1 MAEDLKFTINNKV
14 EISWDD
20 GYYKSNIE
28 NVDDKFICISIP
40 IKEGQYIPLR
50 KFEQVEVIYYQ
61 GSDIYKF
68 YTTVVDRKVDVIP
81 IIVLAFPKE
90 VFKVQRRK
98 FVRVPIVCTM
108 EYSKLENKTQNIV
121 KAIMVDLSGGG
132 MRIKLSNDQL
142 SIGNL
147 IKAYIP
153 VGDDN
158 VEVKGEVVRVEKDDP
173 NKMNIYGI
181 NFLDLDDKN
190 REKIIRFIF
199 QIMRDQMKKGT
210 TN

>member
-28 NVDDKFICISIP
+28 NVDDNFIYISIP

-61 GSDIYKF
+61 GNDIYKF

-98 FVRVPIVCTM
+98 FVRVPIICAV
-108 EYSKLENKTQNIV
+108 EYSKLEKKPQSTV

-132 MRIKLSNDQL
+132 MRIKLSNAQL

-158 VEVKGEVVRVEKDDP
+158 VEVKGEVVRVEKDDS
-173 NKMNIYGI
+173 NKLNICGI
-181 NFLDLDDKN
+181 SFIDLDDKN

-210 TN
+210 TS

>member
-1 MAEDLKFTINNKV
+1 MAEELKFTINNKV

-28 NVDDKFICISIP
+28 NVDDRFLYISIP

-61 GSDIYKF
+61 GNDIYKF
-68 YTTVVDRKVDVIP
+68 YTTVTDRKVDVIP
-81 IIVLAFPKE
+81 IIVLALPNE

-98 FVRVPIVCTM
+98 FVRVPIVCTV
-108 EYSKLENKTQNIV
+108 EYSKIENKTENIV

-132 MRIKLSNDQL
+132 MRIKLNEQRLNVGD
-142 SIGNL
+142 L

-153 VGDDN
+153 VEGDSL
-158 VEVKGEVVRVEKDDP
+158 EIKGEVVRVEKDDV
-173 NKMNIYGI
+173 NKLNICGI
-181 NFLDLDDKN
+181 SFIDLEEKN

-199 QIMRDQMKKGT
+199 QVMRDQMRKGT

>member
-28 NVDDKFICISIP
+28 NVDDKFIYISIP

-61 GSDIYKF
+61 GNDIYKF

-98 FVRVPIVCTM
+98 FVRVPIVCTV

-173 NKMNIYGI
+173 NKMNICGI
-181 NFLDLDDKN
+181 NFLDLDDRN

>member
-28 NVDDKFICISIP
+28 NVDDKFIYISIP

-61 GSDIYKF
+61 GNDIYKF

-98 FVRVPIVCTM
+98 FVRVPIVCTV
-108 EYSKLENKTQNIV
+108 EYSKLENKTQNV
-121 KAIMVDLSGGG
+121 VRGIMVDLSGGG

-147 IKAYIP
+147 IKVYIP

-173 NKMNIYGI
+173 NKMNICGI
-181 NFLDLDDKN
+181 NFLDLDDRN

-199 QIMRDQMKKGT
+199 QVMRDQMKKGT

>member
-28 NVDDKFICISIP
+28 NVDDKFIYISIP

-61 GSDIYKF
+61 GNDIYKF

-98 FVRVPIVCTM
+98 FVRVPIVCTV
-108 EYSKLENKTQNIV
+108 EYSKLENKPQNIV

-153 VGDDN
+153 VGEDN

-173 NKMNIYGI
+173 NKMNICGI
-181 NFLDLDDKN
+181 NFLDLDDRN